1 MESLWNIYE
10 QMKEELDDETN
21 SSGGDNGEETGHY
34 DKDRC
39 YSCGEREFLVE
50 DGCMICQN
58 CGRVN
63 GQEIDYNQEWRYY
76 GNDDNKGR
84 NDPTRCGIPI
94 NPLLPDSSLGTI
106 ILGNGQQM
114 CRRLHRWNSSNP
126 KERSL
131 IHAYNEINEKTSGA
145 NIPVCIVDKAKVVY
159 KTLSS
164 EKIKRGTTRKGL
176 MAACIY
182 YTLKDKQIS
191 RSTREISTIFDLK
204 QKKMTTGC
212 KYFNEIMY
220 SKNRDYLNQIQ
231 PTTTRDFIE
240 RFSQKL
246 GINEELQTLAIH
258 ICQLAD
264 KLGIISESTP
274 PSIAVGCLYL
284 MIQHF
289 GFNITKKYLS
299 EVCEISE
306 VTISKSYKKLL
317 EFKQYLIP
325 EDTVVSNISENI
337 PISSSNSSSG
347 SLTSSSS
354 GSTITTT
361 TTSDSQ
367 VSSDI
372 SINDGSSDMVNDKKK
387 KKTGATKKKKN
398 AEMAAPFMNLSSP
411 HNAESVIQF
420 TNLSFNSTVKP
431 AKTANKTAKMKTIED
446 TIETDTVVSSS
457 TSTSASA
464 SISENSEKERKI
476 IRLRKKKEAV
486 AVVPE

>member
-1 MESLWNIYE
+1 MESIWSIYD
-10 QMKEELDDETN
+10 QLKEELESDDEIA
-21 SSGGDNGEETGHY
+21 SSGDIHDNPY
-34 DKDRC
+34 KDTC
-39 YSCGEREFLVE
+39 YVCGEKEFIVE

-63 GQEIDYNQEWRYY
+63 GQEIDYNQEWRFY
-76 GNDDNKGR
+76 GNDENGNR
-84 NDPTRCGIPI
+84 SDPTRCGIPI

-106 ILGNGQQM
+106 ILGNGQQAF
-114 CRRLHRWNSSNP
+114 RRLHRWNSSNP

-131 IHAYNEINEKTSGA
+131 IQAYNQIQEKTAKA
-145 NIPVCIVDKAKVVY
+145 NIPVCIVDKAKVLY

-176 MAACIY
+176 MAACIFY
-182 YTLKDKQIS
+182 ILKDKQIS
-191 RSTREISTIFDLK
+191 RSTREISTIFELK

-220 SKNRDYLNQIQ
+220 SKNKDYLNQIQ
-231 PTTTRDFIE
+231 PTTTADFIQ

-246 GINEELQTLAIH
+246 GIDEKYQSLAIH

-289 GFNITKKYLS
+289 SFNITKKHLS

-325 EDTVVSNISENI
+325 DEDGEQQPEVETPKKTKKPRKNAKKNVDVVVDVDIESVSNTYSESAVST
-337 PISSSNSSSG
+337 PRSSYS
-347 SLTSSSS
+347 
-354 GSTITTT
+354 
-361 TTSDSQ
+361 
-367 VSSDI
+367 
-372 SINDGSSDMVNDKKK
+372 
-387 KKTGATKKKKN
+387 
-398 AEMAAPFMNLSSP
+398 
-411 HNAESVIQF
+411 NAESVESIQSLESLGS
-420 TNLSFNSTVKP
+420 NGK
-431 AKTANKTAKMKTIED
+431 KKQ
-446 TIETDTVVSSS
+446 
-457 TSTSASA
+457 
-464 SISENSEKERKI
+464 
-476 IRLRKKKEAV
+476 IRIRKKKVDVSVSADSV
-486 AVVPE
+486 

>member
-1 MESLWNIYE
+1 MESLWSMYD
-10 QMKEELDDETN
+10 QMKEELEDDTS
-21 SSGGDNGEETGHY
+21 SSGEGGAAAADAARGDT
-34 DKDRC
+34 C

-63 GQEIDYNQEWRYY
+63 GNEIDYNQEWRYY

-131 IHAYNEINEKTSGA
+131 IHAYNEINEKTAGA

-191 RSTREISTIFDLK
+191 RSTQEISTIFSLK

-231 PTTTRDFIE
+231 PTTTKDFIE
-240 RFSQKL
+240 RFSLKL
-246 GINEELQTLAIH
+246 GISNDFQTLAIH

-264 KLGIISESTP
+264 KLGIITESTP

-289 GFNITKKYLS
+289 GFNITKKHLS
-299 EVCEISE
+299 GICEISE

-317 EFKQYLIP
+317 EFKDYLIP
-325 EDTVVSNISENI
+325 EDAIPADVISASI
-337 PISSSNSSSG
+337 QSPVISPAISPVSSSNSTPISSDV
-347 SLTSSSS
+347 
-354 GSTITTT
+354 STADSAEVEHINILN
-361 TTSDSQ
+361 TTSKSK
-367 VSSDI
+367 V
-372 SINDGSSDMVNDKKK
+372 GRKKK
-387 KKTGATKKKKN
+387 NLIMVPETVISSIEYTNLSSNSLITKKTKKKIVDIPIQQ
-398 AEMAAPFMNLSSP
+398 EETLS
-411 HNAESVIQF
+411 V
-420 TNLSFNSTVKP
+420 NS
-431 AKTANKTAKMKTIED
+431 NITIDCDE
-446 TIETDTVVSSS
+446 
-457 TSTSASA
+457 
-464 SISENSEKERKI
+464 
-476 IRLRKKKEAV
+476 KKKRKV
-486 AVVPE
+486 RMKKQKDI